1 MKKVILIK
9 KDYCVV
15 VESGDI
21 MLSSVVVK
29 AADDTKEVRV
39 FRKMDD
45 GTIKELKKVHSV
57 ETPQV
62 KNAAPADKGTNTS
75 THKTP
80 INNKVVT
87 IDEGSKRQIS
97 WRKFRTAIIKVGGID
112 AYMSSRRT
120 DITIEALLSKYP
132 DFKRGM
138 ELYEAGSRGV
148 WSLMAER
155 SIDSVRRTYQ
165 KYYMDL
171 DLLLAA

>member
-1 MKKVILIK
+1 MSKLFNIK
-9 KDYCVV
+9 NGVSGVV
-15 VESGDI
+15 MSGDI

-29 AADDTKEVRV
+29 AANGTKEVRV

-45 GTIKELKKVHSV
+45 GSIKELKKKRSV
-57 ETPQV
+57 ETSQV
-62 KNAAPADKGTNTS
+62 KSAAPTDKGTNTS
-75 THKTP
+75 PSKSP

-87 IDEGSKRQIS
+87 IDERSKRQIS
-97 WRKFRTAIIKVGGID
+97 WWKFKTAIIKVGGID
-112 AYMSSRRT
+112 AYMSSCRT
-120 DITIEALLSKYP
+120 DSSIEALLSKYP